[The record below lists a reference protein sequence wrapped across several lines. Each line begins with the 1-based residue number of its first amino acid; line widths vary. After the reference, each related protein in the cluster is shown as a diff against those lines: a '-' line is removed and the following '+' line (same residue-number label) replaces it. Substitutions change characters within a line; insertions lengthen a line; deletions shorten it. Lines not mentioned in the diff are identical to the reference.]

1 MPASSTTSAYTSVSD
16 KLSRCKQKFELWRKE
31 QSSKAGKPIIPDSLW
46 NETIKLT
53 PELSIS
59 RIATELRLNQA
70 RLRLKQFEL
79 GSSQKTIQES
89 KQESEFLELQ
99 HPVTF
104 PSLSASTISTSSDLH
119 FSIQKTDGSRLTL
132 SLPSSQDKLAETLFI
147 SFLQA

>member
-1 MPASSTTSAYTSVSD
+1 MTTVSTAASHSD

-46 NETIKLT
+46 NETIKLI

-59 RIATELRLNQA
+59 RIAAQLRLNQA

-79 GSSQKTIQES
+79 GSLQKTIQES

-99 HPVTF
+99 HPVAF
-104 PSLSASTISTSSDLH
+104 PSLSASAISAINDLH

-132 SLPSSQDKLAETLFI
+132 SLPSSQDKLAETLFN